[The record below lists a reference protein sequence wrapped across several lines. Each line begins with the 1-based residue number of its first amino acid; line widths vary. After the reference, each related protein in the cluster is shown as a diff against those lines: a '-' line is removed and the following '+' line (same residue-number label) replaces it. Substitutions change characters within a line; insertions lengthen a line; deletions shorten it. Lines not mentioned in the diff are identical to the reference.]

1 MNSKGIQPYI
11 HMYPFS
17 PKLPFPLACHNTE
30 QSSIYHTSRS
40 LLVIHFKYSSVY
52 MSIHPKLSNYPFP
65 SSFSLA
71 VISSFSKSVNLC
83 FFKYVN
89 LYQFFFDSTYVMS
102 YDISPSLT
110 YFTQYD
116 YLYWPVIWQR
126 IYFLLASNQSHLG
139 ELLAKVICMTDY
151 IIDST

>member
-1 MNSKGIQPYI
+1 MNSKGIQPRI

-17 PKLPFPLACHNTE
+17 PKLPLHPACHNIE
-30 QSSIYHTSRS
+30 QSSICHTSRS

-52 MSIHPKLSNYPFP
+52 MCNPNSLTIPSLILLSGSHKLV
-65 SSFSLA
+65 LK
-71 VISSFSKSVNLC
+71 VCESV

-110 YFTQYD
+110 SLSMTISTD
-116 YLYWPVIWQR
+116 LYSDREYTFCWQ
-126 IYFLLASNQSHLG
+126 ATNH
-139 ELLAKVICMTDY
+139 T
-151 IIDST
+151 